1 MEIILKE
8 NVEGLGYASDLVT
21 VKPGFGRNFLIPT
34 GKAILATESA
44 KKVREENLKQ
54 RAHKEAKIVEEANAA
69 ATKLAELAIKIGA
82 KVGESGKIF
91 GSVNTIQLA
100 EAINA
105 AGVSVDR
112 KNIAIVGDQ
121 IKNVGTYEAKI
132 KLHKAVEATISFEV
146 VGE

>member
-69 ATKLAELAIKIGA
+69 AAKLAELAIKIGA

-105 AGVSVDR
+105 AGVEVDR

-121 IKNVGTYEAKI
+121 IKNVGSYEAKI

>member
-8 NVEGLGYASDLVT
+8 NIEGLGYTTDLVT
-21 VKPGFGRNFLIPT
+21 VKAGFGRNFLIPT

-44 KKVREENLKQ
+44 KKVREENLRQ
-54 RAHKEAKIVEEANAA
+54 RAHKEAKIVAEAKGFS
-69 ATKLAELAIKIGA
+69 TKLEAMAIKIGA

-105 AGVSVDR
+105 LGVAVDR
-112 KNIAIVGDQ
+112 KNISIVNEP
-121 IKNVGTYEAKI
+121 IKNVGSYEAKI
-132 KLHKAVEATISFEV
+132 KFHKEVVSTITFEV
-146 VGE
+146 VSE

>member
-8 NVEGLGYASDLVT
+8 NVEGLGYTTDLVT

-44 KKVREENLKQ
+44 KKVREENLRQ
-54 RAHKEAKIVEEANAA
+54 RAHKEAKAVEEAQSF
-69 ATKLAELAIKIGA
+69 ATKLESMAIKIGA

-91 GSVNTIQLA
+91 GSVNTIQLS
-100 EAINA
+100 EAIA
-105 AGVSVDR
+105 ALGVTVDR
-112 KNIAIVGDQ
+112 KNISIVNEP
-121 IKNVGTYEAKI
+121 IKNVGSYEAKV
-132 KLHKAVEATISFEV
+132 KFHKSVETTITFEV

>member
-1 MEIILKE
+1 MDIILKE
-8 NVEGLGYASDLVT
+8 NVEGLGYVSDLVS

-44 KKVREENLKQ
+44 KKVREENLRQ
-54 RAHKEAKIVEEANAA
+54 RAHKEAKAVEEANSY
-69 ATKLAELAIKIGA
+69 ATKLASFAIKIGA

-100 EAINA
+100 EAINNL
-105 AGVSVDR
+105 GVTVDR
-112 KNIAIVGDQ
+112 KNISIVNEP
-121 IKNVGTYEAKI
+121 IKNVGSYEAKV
-132 KLHKAVEATISFEV
+132 KFHKEVEQSITFEV

>member
-1 MEIILKE
+1 MDIILKE

-21 VKPGFGRNFLIPT
+21 VKAGFGRNFLIPT
-34 GKAILATESA
+34 GKAILATDSA
-44 KKVREENLKQ
+44 KKVREENLRQ
-54 RAHKEAKIVEEANAA
+54 RAHKEAKLVEAA
-69 ATKLAELAIKIGA
+69 QAFATKLESMAIKIGA

-105 AGVSVDR
+105 LGVAVDR
-112 KNIAIVGDQ
+112 KNISIVNEP
-121 IKNVGTYEAKI
+121 IKNVGAYEAKI
-132 KLHKAVEATISFEV
+132 KFHKDVEQTISFEV

>member
-54 RAHKEAKIVEEANAA
+54 RAHKEARSEEPHVWTPVTQWSRMPSSAWKKKKNKKKKNKEKRKKTKKRKKI
-69 ATKLAELAIKIGA
+69 TKK
-82 KVGESGKIF
+82 KK
-91 GSVNTIQLA
+91 Q
-100 EAINA
+100 
-105 AGVSVDR
+105 
-112 KNIAIVGDQ
+112 K
-121 IKNVGTYEAKI
+121 
-132 KLHKAVEATISFEV
+132 
-146 VGE
+146 

>member
-8 NVEGLGYASDLVT
+8 NIEGLGYTNDLVT
-21 VKPGFGRNFLIPT
+21 VKPGYGRNFLIPT

-44 KKVREENLKQ
+44 KKVREENLRQ
-54 RAHKEAKIVEEANAA
+54 RAHKEAKLVEEAKGFAA
-69 ATKLAELAIKIGA
+69 KLEAMSIKIGA

-100 EAINA
+100 EAITNL
-105 AGVSVDR
+105 GVAVDR
-112 KNIAIVGDQ
+112 KNISIVNEP
-121 IKNVGTYEAKI
+121 IKNVGSYEAKI
-132 KLHKAVEATISFEV
+132 KFHKEVEQSITFEV

>member
-1 MEIILKE
+1 MDIILKQ
-8 NVEGLGYASDLVT
+8 NIEGLGYASDLVS
-21 VKPGFGRNFLIPT
+21 VKAGYGRNFLIPT

-44 KKVREENLKQ
+44 KKVREENLRQ
-54 RAHKEAKIVEEANAA
+54 RAHKEAKLVAEAKALAA
-69 ATKLAELAIKIGA
+69 KLEAMAIKIGA

-105 AGVSVDR
+105 LGVAVDR
-112 KNIAIVGDQ
+112 KNISIVNEP
-121 IKNVGTYEAKI
+121 IKNIGSFEAKI
-132 KLHKAVEATISFEV
+132 KFHKEVEQSITFEV

>member
-8 NVEGLGYASDLVT
+8 NIEGLGYASDLVT
-21 VKPGFGRNFLIPT
+21 VKAGFGRNFLIPT

-44 KKVREENLKQ
+44 KKVREENLRQ
-54 RAHKEAKIVEEANAA
+54 RAHKEAKIVSAA
-69 ATKLAELAIKIGA
+69 KDAASKLESMAIKIGA

-105 AGVSVDR
+105 LGVVVDR
-112 KNIAIVGDQ
+112 KNISIVNEP

-132 KLHKAVEATISFEV
+132 KFHKAVEQSITFEV

>member
-1 MEIILKE
+1 MEIILRE

-54 RAHKEAKIVEEANAA
+54 RAHKEAKIVEEANAT
-69 ATKLAELAIKIGA
+69 ATKLGELAIKIGA

-105 AGVSVDR
+105 AGIAVDR
-112 KNIAIVGDQ
+112 KSISIVGDQ

-132 KLHKAVEATISFEV
+132 KLHKSVETSISFEV
-146 VGE
+146 VAE

>member
-8 NVEGLGYASDLVT
+8 NIDGLGYASDLVT
-21 VKPGFGRNFLIPT
+21 VKAGYGRNFLIPQ

-44 KKVREENLKQ
+44 KKVREENLRQ
-54 RAHKEAKIVEEANAA
+54 RAHKEAKAIEEANAA
-69 ATKLAELAIKIGA
+69 AAKLAALSIKIGA

-100 EAINA
+100 EVINEL
-105 AGVSVDR
+105 GLDIDR
-112 KNIAIVGDQ
+112 KNISIMNEP
-121 IKNVGTYEAKI
+121 IKNVGSYEAKV
-132 KLHKAVEATISFEV
+132 KFHKEVEQAITFEV

>member
-1 MEIILKE
+1 MDIILKE

-21 VKPGFGRNFLIPT
+21 VKAGFGRNFLIPQ
-34 GKAILATESA
+34 GKAILATDSA
-44 KKVREENLKQ
+44 KKVREENLRQ
-54 RAHKEAKIVEEANAA
+54 RAHKEAKIVAEAKGFAA
-69 ATKLAELAIKIGA
+69 KLESMSIKIGA

-105 AGVSVDR
+105 LGVVVER
-112 KNIAIVGDQ
+112 KNISIVNEP
-121 IKNVGTYEAKI
+121 IKNIGEYEAKI
-132 KLHKAVEATISFEV
+132 KFHKEVEQSITFEV